1 MLIYI
6 LKLCQMWTISH
17 QTAQNTGGRGNGF
30 LRDSGA
36 WSPFLKGGLQET
48 NSKPTQVWTAE
59 DTVPQGVAP
68 ITPEISAM
76 QKGGFS

>member
-17 QTAQNTGGRGNGF
+17 QTAQDTGGRGNGF
-30 LRDSGA
+30 LRD
-36 WSPFLKGGLQET
+36 FFQKGGLQET
-48 NSKPTQVWTAE
+48 NSKPAQVWTAE
-59 DTVPQGVAP
+59 DTVPQEVAP
-68 ITPEISAM
+68 IIPAISAV